1 MLYSQPYSQPCFS
14 RSLQNKPAEYT
25 IGSRLPTPLYAPPEH
40 FQSMYSNHP
49 TEIDF
54 EELMAGDIYSAA
66 LIFWEIANRVT
77 SPNYTL
83 ALSAEINGK
92 QINYGFITKIN
103 YLILARF
110 AHITTEAQIDN
121 RVMAEIHGI
130 GIRPA
135 KPVWSLIYD
144 IMCESWSIDW
154 RDRLTALRIFQNL
167 QKVCETIHK
176 RDLP

>member
-1 MLYSQPYSQPCFS
+1 MF
-14 RSLQNKPAEYT
+14 
-25 IGSRLPTPLYAPPEH
+25 
-40 FQSMYSNHP
+40 SNHP

-92 QINYGFITKIN
+92 SVPSTWKIKFIS
-103 YLILARF
+103 ARF

-121 RVMAEIHGI
+121 RVMAEIHVI

-135 KPVWSLIYD
+135 KPAWSPLYE
-144 IMCESWSIDW
+144 IMCESWSINW